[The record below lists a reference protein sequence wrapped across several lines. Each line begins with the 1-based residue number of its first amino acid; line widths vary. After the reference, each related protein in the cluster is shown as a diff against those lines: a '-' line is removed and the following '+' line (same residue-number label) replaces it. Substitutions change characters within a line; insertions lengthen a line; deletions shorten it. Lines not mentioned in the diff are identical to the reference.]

1 MAQKKKVNI
10 QDIAQKANVSI
21 STVSRV
27 LNDGATVSEA
37 KRNAVL
43 QAVAELDYQPNVAA
57 QALAG
62 GQTKTVGV
70 VTQDISN
77 PFYDAI
83 LRGVRQ
89 GLEGSGYSP
98 IFADGRW
105 QAAKEQKA
113 LQTLL
118 ARRVDG
124 LIVLGG
130 CSSEE
135 ALQQFGNQA
144 PLIII
149 GRNLPS
155 LADQCLPLDDFK
167 GAYQATQY
175 LIEQGHQRIAHITG
189 ILSHQDAVERRAGYE
204 QALADAGL
212 EPDPEL
218 IIEGDFLEQSG
229 VLAVEM
235 LFTRA
240 RPFSAVFAANDQ
252 MAYGVL
258 LGLYRRGIRVPDDV
272 SIIGFDDQR
281 TSAYTTPPLTTIR
294 QPAIEIGE
302 TAAQAILHLLKDK
315 PFSIPE
321 FPAELIIRE
330 SVARYRY

>member
-1 MAQKKKVNI
+1 MAKTKKANI

-70 VTQDISN
+70 ITQDISN
-77 PFYDAI
+77 PIYDAI

-89 GLEGSGYSP
+89 GLEGSGYYP

-105 QAAKEQKA
+105 QLAKEQKA

-135 ALQQFGNQA
+135 ALGQVGHQA

-155 LADQCLPLDDFK
+155 LADQCLPLDDFN
-167 GAYQATQY
+167 GAYQATQH
-175 LIEQGHQRIAHITG
+175 LVEQGHRRIAHITG
-189 ILSHQDAVERRAGYE
+189 ILSHQDALERRAGYE

-212 EPDPEL
+212 ELDRDL

-229 VLAVEM
+229 MLAIEM
-235 LFTRA
+235 LFTRG
-240 RPFSAVFAANDQ
+240 RPFSAIFAANDQ

-258 LGLYRRGIRVPDDV
+258 LALYRRGIRVPDDMSV
-272 SIIGFDDQR
+272 IGFDDQR

-315 PFSIPE
+315 SFSIPE

>member
-1 MAQKKKVNI
+1 MIQKKKVRI

-27 LNDGATVSEA
+27 LNDGASVTEA
-37 KRNAVL
+37 KRKAVL
-43 QAVAELDYQPNVAA
+43 QAVEELNYQPNVAA
-57 QALAG
+57 QALAS
-62 GQTKTVGV
+62 GQTKTIGV
-70 VTQDISN
+70 ITQDISN

-105 QAAKEQKA
+105 QADKEQKA
-113 LQTLL
+113 ILMLL
-118 ARRVDG
+118 ARQVDG
-124 LIVLGG
+124 LIILGG
-130 CSSEE
+130 SSHEE
-135 ALQQFGNQA
+135 TLHQFGNQV
-144 PLIII
+144 PLVII

-155 LADQCLPLDDFK
+155 LDNQCLPLDDFK
-167 GAYQATQY
+167 GAYKATQH
-175 LIEQGHQRIAHITG
+175 LIELGHRRIAHITG
-189 ILSHQDAVERRAGYE
+189 ILSHQDAIERRAGYE

-212 EPDPEL
+212 ELDPEL

-229 VLAVEM
+229 VIAVEM

-240 RPFSAVFAANDQ
+240 HSFSAVFAANDQ

-258 LGLYRRGIRVPDDV
+258 LGLFRRGIRVPDDV

-281 TSAYTTPPLTTIR
+281 TSAYTIPPLTTIR

-302 TAAQAILHLLKDK
+302 TAAQGLLHLLKDK
-315 PFSIPE
+315 PFEIPK
-321 FPAELIIRE
+321 FPAELVVRE
-330 SVARYRY
+330 SAARYR

>member
-1 MAQKKKVNI
+1 MAQKKKVTI
-10 QDIAQKANVSI
+10 QDIARKANVSI

-27 LNDGATVSEA
+27 LNDGASVTEA
-37 KRNAVL
+37 KRKAVL
-43 QAVAELDYQPNVAA
+43 QAMADLNYQPNVAA

-62 GQTKTVGV
+62 GQTRTIGV
-70 VTQDISN
+70 ITQDISN

-105 QAAKEQKA
+105 QADKEQKA
-113 LQTLL
+113 ILMLL
-118 ARRVDG
+118 ARQVDG
-124 LIVLGG
+124 LVILGG

-135 ALQQFGNQA
+135 TLHQFGNQV

-155 LADQCLPLDDFK
+155 LGGQCLPLDDFA

-175 LIEQGHQRIAHITG
+175 LIEMGHRRIAHITG
-189 ILSHQDAVERRAGYE
+189 ILSHEDAVQRQAGYL
-204 QALADAGL
+204 QALQDAGL

-218 IIEGDFLEQSG
+218 IVEGDFVEQSG
-229 VLAVEM
+229 VLAVEI
-235 LFTRA
+235 LFSRG
-240 RPFSAVFAANDQ
+240 RPFSAIFAANDQ

-258 LGLYRRGIRVPDDV
+258 LGLFRRGIRVPEDV
-272 SIIGFDDQR
+272 SVVGFDDQR

-302 TAAQAILHLLKDK
+302 TAARGLLHLLKGN
-315 PFSIPE
+315 PFDIPK
-321 FPAELIIRE
+321 FPAELVVRE

>member
-1 MAQKKKVNI
+1 MIQKKKVNI

-27 LNDGATVSEA
+27 LNEGASVAEA

-43 QAVAELDYQPNVAA
+43 QAVAELNYQPNVAA

-70 VTQDISN
+70 ITQDISN

-89 GLEGSGYSP
+89 GLDESGYSP
-98 IFADGRW
+98 IFADGHW
-105 QAAKEQKA
+105 QAPAELKA
-113 LQTLL
+113 LQMLL
-118 ARRVDG
+118 DRSVDG
-124 LIVLGG
+124 FIVLGG
-130 CSSEE
+130 CSPEE
-135 ALQQFGNQA
+135 ALQEFNKQV
-144 PLIII
+144 PLVII
-149 GRNLPS
+149 GRNLAS
-155 LADQCLPLDDFK
+155 LDHQCLRLDDFA
-167 GAYQATQY
+167 GAYKATQY
-175 LIEQGHQRIAHITG
+175 LIGLGHQRIAHITG
-189 ILSHQDAVERRAGYE
+189 ILAHQDAVERRAGYE
-204 QALADAGL
+204 QALSDAGL
-212 EPDPEL
+212 ELNPEL

-229 VLAVEM
+229 LLAVEM

-240 RPFSAVFAANDQ
+240 HPFNAIFAANDQ
-252 MAYGVL
+252 MAYGVR
-258 LGLYRRGIRVPDDV
+258 LGLYRRGIRVPDDI
-272 SIIGFDDQR
+272 SLIGFDDQR

-302 TAAQAILHLLKDK
+302 TAAQAILHILKDK
-315 PFSIPE
+315 PFTMPE
-321 FPAELIIRE
+321 FPAELVIRE

>member
-1 MAQKKKVNI
+1 MVQKKKVNI

-27 LNDGATVSEA
+27 LNDGAPVKEA
-37 KRNAVL
+37 KRKAVL
-43 QAVAELDYQPNVAA
+43 QAVAELDYQPNVVA

-70 VTQDISN
+70 ITQDISN

-98 IFADGRW
+98 LFADGRW
-105 QAAKEQKA
+105 QVAKEQKA
-113 LQTLL
+113 ILTLL

-130 CSSEE
+130 CSPEE
-135 ALQQFGNQA
+135 ALQQVGKQA

-149 GRNLPS
+149 GRNIPS
-155 LADQCLPLDDFK
+155 LANQCLPLDDFH

-175 LIEQGHQRIAHITG
+175 LVELGHQRIIHITG
-189 ILSHQDAVERRAGYE
+189 ILSHDDAVERRRGYE
-204 QALADAGL
+204 QALTDAGL
-212 EPDPEL
+212 ELDPAL

-240 RPFSAVFAANDQ
+240 RPFSAIFAANDQ

-258 LGLYRRGIRVPDDV
+258 LGLYRRGIRVPDDI

-302 TAAQAILHLLKDK
+302 TAAQAILQLLKDK
-315 PFSIPE
+315 PLAMPT
-321 FPAELIIRE
+321 FPAELVIRE

>member
-1 MAQKKKVNI
+1 MVQKKKVNI
-10 QDIAQKANVSI
+10 QDIAQKAHVSI

-27 LNDGATVSEA
+27 LNDGTSVTEA

-43 QAVAELDYQPNVAA
+43 QAVAELNYQPNVAA

-62 GQTKTVGV
+62 GQTKTVGAI
-70 VTQDISN
+70 TQDISN

-89 GLEGSGYSP
+89 GLDESGYSP
-98 IFADGRW
+98 IFADGHW
-105 QAAKEQKA
+105 QAAAEIKA
-113 LQTLL
+113 LQMLL
-118 ARRVDG
+118 DRSVDG

-130 CSSEE
+130 CSPEDV
-135 ALQQFGNQA
+135 LQQFNKQT

-149 GRNLPS
+149 GRNLPA
-155 LADQCLPLDDFK
+155 LAQQCLPLDDFT
-167 GAYQATQY
+167 GAYRATQY
-175 LIEQGHQRIAHITG
+175 LIGLGHQRIAHITG
-189 ILSHQDAVERRAGYE
+189 ILAHQDAVERRKGYE
-204 QALADAGL
+204 QALAEAGL

-240 RPFSAVFAANDQ
+240 RSFSAIFAANDQ

-272 SIIGFDDQR
+272 SLIGFDDQR

-315 PFSIPE
+315 PFTIPR

-330 SVARYRY
+330 SAARYRY